1 MDTGRQRA
9 AHLPRARRAAVECR
23 RGVPKTAFDA
33 LPDRLL
39 LSAKRKAALLRL
51 AVLLHRSHDN
61 EAIPRL
67 DLTAADDRLD
77 LVVSKKWID
86 ARPLLRSDLV
96 GEPEDMQG
104 LGVAFKPFV
113 A

>member
-1 MDTGRQRA
+1 
-9 AHLPRARRAAVECR
+9 
-23 RGVPKTAFDA
+23 
-33 LPDRLL
+33 
-39 LSAKRKAALLRL
+39 
-51 AVLLHRSHDN
+51 
-61 EAIPRL
+61 
-67 DLTAADDRLD
+67 
-77 LVVSKKWID
+77 VVSKKWID